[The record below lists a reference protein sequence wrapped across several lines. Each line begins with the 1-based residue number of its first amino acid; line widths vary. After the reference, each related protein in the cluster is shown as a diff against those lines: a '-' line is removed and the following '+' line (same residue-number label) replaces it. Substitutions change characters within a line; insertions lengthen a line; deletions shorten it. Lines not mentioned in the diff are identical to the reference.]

1 MKEESSRPVPIPL
14 AQRWRDARMRLLP
27 LLVFGSALSILAGL
41 WKQNVAA
48 PTMVG
53 QAEPVV
59 ANVTCH
65 KAGMLA
71 ELSVARFQKVKAGDP
86 VGQVLITDP
95 KILASSL
102 AVAKA
107 EIDLMRSNLKP
118 IIAQQRNAVNY
129 SQARLDWMRDRAQ
142 LAGAQ
147 VSLQEAEAEY
157 HRISELFNDK
167 IVSQR
172 QYDQAKAARERLQT
186 EVDEMARLVA
196 EGEANFK
203 ALQSSNLVE
212 ITKISDDPIH
222 TAIAVQEAKLALTE
236 AELSPI
242 RLQAPMDGI
251 VTTIYRRAGES
262 IVAGQPIV
270 AIATDIPVRIVGYL
284 RPPIS
289 DDLKPGMQVEVRTR
303 GFRRSVAMAQI
314 RGVGTQLETVPP
326 SLSGPARFAISDL
339 GLPIDISLP
348 QNLRIRAGE
357 LVDLVL
363 LPHGRQ
369 LALGERR
376 PCAPEVRVG

>member
-1 MKEESSRPVPIPL
+1 MKEESARPIPIPL
-14 AQRWRDARMRLLP
+14 TQRWRDARMRLLP
-27 LLVFGSALSILAGL
+27 LVVFGTALCTITGL
-41 WKQNVAA
+41 WKQHVAA

-59 ANVTCH
+59 ANVTSH

-71 ELSVARFQKVKAGDP
+71 ELTVARFQKVKAGDP

-118 IIAQQRNAVNY
+118 IIAQQRNAVSY
-129 SQARLDWMRDRAQ
+129 SRARLDWMRDRAQ
-142 LAGAQ
+142 LASAQ
-147 VSLQEAEAEY
+147 VSLQEAETEF
-157 HRISELFNDK
+157 HRFSELFKDQ

-172 QYDQAKAARERLQT
+172 QYDQAKAARERLQK

-203 ALQSSNLVE
+203 ALQSSNTIE
-212 ITKISDDPIH
+212 ITRISDDPIH

-242 RLQAPMDGI
+242 RLKAPMDGI
-251 VTTIYRRAGES
+251 VTTIYHRSGES

-270 AIATDIPVRIVGYL
+270 SIATLDPVRIVGYL
-284 RPPIS
+284 RPPIT
-289 DDLKPGMQVEVRTR
+289 DEPKVGMKVEVRTR
-303 GFRRSVAMAQI
+303 GLHREIAMTTI
-314 RGVGTQLETVPP
+314 KEVGTQLEAVPAT
-326 SLSGPARFAISDL
+326 LSSAARFASTDL
-339 GLPIDISLP
+339 GLPIDIILP
-348 QNLRIRAGE
+348 PTLRIRAGE
-357 LVDLVL
+357 LVDLIL
-363 LPHGRQ
+363 IP
-369 LALGERR
+369 AATE
-376 PCAPEVRVG
+376 